1 MNVVSAD
8 GKQISKIEGFPKVD
22 SKGQGGMLDVA
33 LDPDFK
39 TNNII
44 YFSFSEPYEKEIYFC
59 CKRKTFSG
67 FKNDF

>member
-1 MNVVSAD
+1 MLFLPME
-8 GKQISKIEGFPKVD
+8 KISKMEGFPKVD

-44 YFSFSEPYEKEIYFC
+44 YFSFSEPYENGNLLLLQKENFLRI
-59 CKRKTFSG
+59 
-67 FKNDF
+67 